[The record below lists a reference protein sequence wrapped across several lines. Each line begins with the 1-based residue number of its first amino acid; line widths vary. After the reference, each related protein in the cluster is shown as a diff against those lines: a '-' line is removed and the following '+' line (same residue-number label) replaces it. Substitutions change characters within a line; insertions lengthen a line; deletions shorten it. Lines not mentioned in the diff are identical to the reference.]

1 MPRPSDNTR
10 ARLVA
15 AAKQLLY
22 EQGMHNTSLA
32 EIASLASVPV
42 GNVYYHFRT
51 KDMLIS
57 AVIQEHVNDLRAKL
71 ARLDTI
77 GDPHERLREFVRSKH
92 DTTARTVRYGCP
104 YGSLSAEIEKAEGE
118 LPEQASQM
126 LGTIIDWVRDQ
137 FAALGYGDEAYQYAV
152 DLIANLQ
159 GTMLLGNTF
168 HSEEL
173 VHTRLTRIEHWL
185 DTIKG

>member
-10 ARLVA
+10 ARLVN

-32 EIASLASVPV
+32 EIANQANVPV

-51 KDMLIS
+51 KDTLIS
-57 AVIQEHVNDLRAKL
+57 AVIQEHVDDLQRKFS
-71 ARLDTI
+71 RLDEI
-77 GDPHERLREFVRSKH
+77 NDPRERLKAFVRSKH
-92 DTTARTVRYGCP
+92 DGAAYVTRYGCP

-118 LPEQASQM
+118 LPRQAATM
-126 LGTIIDWVRDQ
+126 LGTHINWVREQ
-137 FAALGYGDEAYQYAV
+137 FAALGLGDKAEQYAV
-152 DLIANLQ
+152 TFIAKLQ
-159 GTMLLGNTF
+159 GIMLLSNTF

-173 VHTRLTRIEHWL
+173 LHSQLRCIENWL
-185 DTIKG
+185 DTFKR